1 MNDCGSGEQHLGK
14 LLMPKALCL
23 TGIVIS
29 ILVFLIFLLDLV
41 LPPNIAFFSKASRS
55 LDIIFVVCAVALGY
69 LSWSTFR
76 EQD

>member
-1 MNDCGSGEQHLGK
+1 
-14 LLMPKALCL
+14 MPKALCL